1 MGGCC
6 RYCSLLGRGLGAECS
21 STRCVPM
28 RFYMDTHTL
37 VLAHTRTHARALF
50 LQSVPQSVL
59 VPPYDYAPVIAGQ
72 GTMALEI
79 LDQVGRAA
87 WLLARRGV
95 SAEGWERMR

>member
-1 MGGCC
+1 M
-6 RYCSLLGRGLGAECS
+6 
-21 STRCVPM
+21 
-28 RFYMDTHTL
+28 
-37 VLAHTRTHARALF
+37 LAHTRTHARALF

-87 WLLARRGV
+87 WLLINCCLVLAV
-95 SAEGWERMR
+95 MAQTHTHTHTHTHT